1 VITQLTATNFRNLAP
16 LELSFGAPVTAFVG
30 ENAQGKTNL
39 LEAIS
44 VLALGKSLRA
54 SSDTQLIAHGQEFFR
69 ITAELADGTQ
79 LAVAQD
85 ANEKKCQINGKQVPV
100 RELLGRLPVV
110 SFWPEDLNLVLLA
123 PAKRRRYLD
132 TVLSQVN
139 PAYLQASLEYARI
152 LKQRNALLSQIAEGR
167 STASELDFWDAEL
180 ARHGTV
186 IGRARADF
194 IAAIAIELQARFED
208 LAHEAKNLTARL
220 SGFRAEELDEAKYL
234 ENLTKLRDKDLKYE
248 STNYGP
254 HRQDLIFELDD
265 EPVADN
271 GSRGEIRSTLLALKF
286 AELQFLEAQ
295 LGQKPLL
302 LLDDVFSE
310 LDRGRQERLMTGIAG
325 YQTLI
330 TTTKLEHVD
339 GIAGEKQIFEVAA
352 GTVNLQI

>member
-1 VITQLTATNFRNLAP
+1 MITQLTATNFRNLAP
-16 LELSFGAPVTAFVG
+16 LELSFTAPVTAFVG

-54 SSDTQLIAHGQEFFR
+54 SSDTQLIAHEQDFFR

-85 ANEKKCQINGKQVPV
+85 ATEKKCQINGKQVPV
-100 RELLGRLPVV
+100 RELLGRLPIVA
-110 SFWPEDLNLVLLA
+110 FWPEDLNLVLLS

-132 TVLSQVN
+132 TVLSQVDL
-139 PAYLQASLEYARI
+139 AYLTACLEYARI
-152 LKQRNALLSQIAEGR
+152 LKQRNALLSQIAEGQ
-167 STASELDFWDAEL
+167 SAASELDFWDSEL

-186 IGRARADF
+186 IGATRAAF
-194 IAAIAIELQARFED
+194 ITAIAGELQARFED
-208 LAHEAKNLTARL
+208 LAHESKTLTARL
-220 SGFRAEELDEAKYL
+220 SGFRAEALTKEKYL
-234 ENLTKLRDKDLKYE
+234 ENLQKLRGKDLKYE

-254 HRQDLIFELDD
+254 HRQDLIFELNG

-286 AELQFLEAQ
+286 AELVFLESK
-295 LGQKPLL
+295 LGAKPLL

-310 LDRGRQERLMTGIAG
+310 LDRGRQERLMAGIAG
-325 YQTLI
+325 YQTVI
-330 TTTKLEHVD
+330 TTTKMEHVD
-339 GIAGEKQIFEVAA
+339 GIAGEKQIFTVSA
-352 GTVNLQI
+352 GTVNSQV